1 MRYFD
6 EIVIQIFAKKEMEAN
21 AHFWYSIS
29 TEKEVYNMLE
39 QFNCPYSLEEF
50 TNVPEPRSNF
60 QELRLSFSK
69 NDQLSQNP
77 AFQKALEGIDTF
89 RLRISPDGRT
99 LLLFPEGPYN
109 MTFTSK
115 GVRTHHPLGRILRQ
129 QGLEM
134 PISFR
139 VIDRKSVV

>member
-1 MRYFD
+1 
-6 EIVIQIFAKKEMEAN
+6 
-21 AHFWYSIS
+21 
-29 TEKEVYNMLE
+29 MLE

-50 TNVPEPRSNF
+50 TDVPEPRSNF

-129 QGLEM
+129 QGLEFLFALFGPRSPAVGLHNM
-134 PISFR
+134 K
-139 VIDRKSVV
+139 V